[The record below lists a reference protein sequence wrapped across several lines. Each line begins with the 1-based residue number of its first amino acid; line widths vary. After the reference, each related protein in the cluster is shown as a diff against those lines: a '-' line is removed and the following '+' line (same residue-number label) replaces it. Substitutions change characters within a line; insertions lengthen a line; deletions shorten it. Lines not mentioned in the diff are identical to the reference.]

1 VPEQPELKDSYFKLD
16 SLPVSEFNIPIQV
29 NLRPVYA
36 MAEQSIDKE
45 FTSPDWPNEWI
56 QYDCGVRYK
65 YRFRRGPLQ
74 FRASGLSLGLGFTGN
89 YQIIGST
96 RACVGGTILSPWTPP
111 CRCGFEEGERK
122 VNVSFNNSI
131 AFMNDYKV
139 RLNIERMEPVA
150 VDKCSICFWG
160 QDITNTV
167 MNGLKEELDLAKKA
181 IEDSFGTVDLMPRFK
196 EIWSL
201 LNKPIN
207 LAGLGWLQV
216 NPQHFRLN
224 NLFARN
230 DSLNLF
236 LGLSA
241 RPVIRLDKPDET
253 TKQLP
258 MLAPFKTNTGFNI
271 FLDAVLDY
279 DSLSNLVT
287 SKLKDQRYEFDKA
300 PVKKIFII
308 KQIQFIGQDNEQMV
322 IKVDFEGSDK
332 GTIYLTGKPVYD
344 AEQRIMQFTQLD
356 FDIRTKD
363 LLVKSAGWLFNK
375 KILREIQSYSQ
386 FNLGSL
392 IDSSIITINQQM
404 NREIIPGIKSYGKMN
419 QLVLL
424 GFYPFKENLVIR
436 SNISGEMNIKVESIG
451 FSL

>member
-1 VPEQPELKDSYFKLD
+1 
-16 SLPVSEFNIPIQV
+16 
-29 NLRPVYA
+29 
-36 MAEQSIDKE
+36 
-45 FTSPDWPNEWI
+45 
-56 QYDCGVRYK
+56 
-65 YRFRRGPLQ
+65 
-74 FRASGLSLGLGFTGN
+74 
-89 YQIIGST
+89 
-96 RACVGGTILSPWTPP
+96 
-111 CRCGFEEGERK
+111 
-122 VNVSFNNSI
+122 
-131 AFMNDYKV
+131 
-139 RLNIERMEPVA
+139 
-150 VDKCSICFWG
+150 
-160 QDITNTV
+160 
-167 MNGLKEELDLAKKA
+167 DLAKKA

-344 AEQRIMQFTQLD
+344 
-356 FDIRTKD
+356 
-363 LLVKSAGWLFNK
+363 
-375 KILREIQSYSQ
+375 
-386 FNLGSL
+386 
-392 IDSSIITINQQM
+392 
-404 NREIIPGIKSYGKMN
+404 
-419 QLVLL
+419 
-424 GFYPFKENLVIR
+424 
-436 SNISGEMNIKVESIG
+436 
-451 FSL
+451 